1 MTQPS
6 TTPGGAVE
14 GSIKRVPLFRVGT
27 QESFDSPIDRRSDYY
42 RRQARYEHQ
51 PLKPRPQPLLTI
63 PTILTLL
70 RVALVPFLVGLW
82 FTKFDWASSL
92 CTTVFVVAS
101 LTDWLDGYL
110 ARKLQLATEF
120 GAFLD
125 PVADKLMV
133 ATTLV
138 LLTTS
143 PPEPLTNQAMVIP
156 VVIIIGRE
164 ITMSALREWAA
175 SAGSAVHTA
184 VKVNSLGKWKTV
196 FQFSSTA
203 LLLFCRQPTFF
214 LRWMEADMETGLEK
228 IHVLTHVAWGLLW
241 FAAFLA
247 ILSLSRYMS
256 NVWAHFK
263 YPVKKSV

>member
-1 MTQPS
+1 M
-6 TTPGGAVE
+6 
-14 GSIKRVPLFRVGT
+14 
-27 QESFDSPIDRRSDYY
+27 
-42 RRQARYEHQ
+42 
-51 PLKPRPQPLLTI
+51 
-63 PTILTLL
+63 LTLL

-82 FTKFDWASSL
+82 FTKFEWAPL
-92 CTTVFVVAS
+92 VCTTVFVIAS

-143 PPEPLTNQAMVIP
+143 PPDPMTNQAMVIP

-175 SAGSAVHTA
+175 AAGSAVHKA

-196 FQFSSTA
+196 FQFSSTS
-203 LLLFCRQPTFF
+203 LLLFCREPTYF
-214 LRWMEADMETGLEK
+214 LQWLEADMNRGLER
-228 IHVLTHVAWGLLW
+228 IHMMTHVAWGLLLI
-241 FAAFLA
+241 AAFLA
-247 ILSLSRYMS
+247 VLSLSRYMS

-263 YPVKKSV
+263 YPAKKSA